1 MQYRTNPKNG
11 DAISVLG
18 FGCMRFPKTAGV
30 INQKRTE
37 EVLKAALDAGVN
49 YFDTAYIYPGSE
61 TALGKFL
68 AKGYR
73 NKIYLAT
80 KLPYRECKSESDAER
95 IFTEQKKR
103 LQTGYFDYYLIHMV
117 SDADAWEKCRT
128 QGIVSW
134 AEEKKKSGEI
144 RNLGFSYHGTTDGF
158 KKLIDCYPWD
168 FCQIQVNYADDIS
181 QAGVSG
187 LKYAAAAG
195 LPVFIMEPLRGGK
208 LVNLPKAAETI
219 LQKEMPETSSVEFAL
234 RWLWNFPEVTCVLS
248 GMNEI
253 EQVLENTHAASDAK
267 ANVFSENDLAVYSSV
282 KSILEINTAVPCT
295 GCGYCMPCP
304 SGVDIPAVFS
314 AYNRGAS
321 EGFMTGLSAYIS
333 TTSMKEKPSAASAC
347 IKCGLCEKK
356 CPQSI
361 LIRDYLDEAE
371 AVMEGKLYRIAVAL
385 LKKYP
390 GLMKWMTLML

>member
-11 DAISVLG
+11 DNISLLG
-18 FGCMRFPKTAGV
+18 FGCMRFPKTAAV
-30 INQKRTE
+30 ISQKRTE
-37 EVLKAALDAGVN
+37 ELLKAAADAGVN

-73 NKIYLAT
+73 EKIYLAT
-80 KLPYRECKSESDAER
+80 KLPYRECTSADDAEH
-95 IFTEQKKR
+95 IFAEQKKK
-103 LQTGYFDYYLIHMV
+103 LQTEYFDYYLIHML
-117 SDADAWEKCRT
+117 SDVNAWEKCRA

-134 AEEKKKSGEI
+134 AEDKKKSGEI
-144 RNLGFSYHGTTDGF
+144 RNLGFSYHGAAEGF

-168 FCQIQVNYADDIS
+168 FCQIQVNYADDVS

-195 LPVFIMEPLRGGK
+195 LPIFIMEPLRGGR
-208 LVNLPKAAETI
+208 LAHLPKAAETI

-253 EQVLENTHAASDAK
+253 EQVFENTRAASAAAADAL
-267 ANVFSENDLAVYSSV
+267 SEKELAVYSSV
-282 KSILEINTAVPCT
+282 KSILEANTAVPCT

-304 SGVDIPAVFS
+304 HGVDIPAVFS
-314 AYNRGAS
+314 AYNRCAS
-321 EGFMTGLSAYIS
+321 DGFMTGLGTYIS
-333 TTSMKEKPSAASAC
+333 CTSLKEKPAAASAC
-347 IKCGLCEKK
+347 VKCGLCEKK

-371 AVMEGKLYRIAVAL
+371 AVMEGKLYRTAVSL
-385 LKKYP
+385 LKKHP